1 MRWRSRYIVEIPRAM
16 HKELFNVSDL
26 RRYGKHEKAGDT
38 VPKSLN
44 ENMMYFDGKE
54 RDTLEL
60 LRFEENDLNSFLGCD
75 GYQFN
80 VIESMKSFHT
90 KEVTSRMRTTGN
102 TLTILSMTENF
113 VTFRRAHCW
122 ENGSILFT
130 HVLKASDEEIG
141 PTAN

>member
-1 MRWRSRYIVEIPRAM
+1 MQ
-16 HKELFNVSDL
+16 KELFNVSYL

-38 VPKSLN
+38 VTMSLN
-44 ENMMYFDGKE
+44 EKMMYNYGKE

-60 LRFEENDLNSFLGCD
+60 LQFEENDLNSFLGC

-102 TLTILSMTENF
+102 ILTIMSMTENF
-113 VTFRRAHCW
+113 VTFRRENCW
-122 ENGSILFT
+122 ENGSILLA
-130 HVLKASDEEIG
+130 HVLKASDEEIVSI
-141 PTAN
+141 AN